1 MGVLSMSPN
10 SRYGVKGKRLPL
22 NFHERVLELE
32 IMIDRGNF
40 DIDTINDLILLYSVS
55 FLVLRIYQQAVEYYN
70 GHNDEKYTFYTDR
83 MQTLF
88 V

>member
-1 MGVLSMSPN
+1 MSPNSKNSNSSNQSSPGDCEMGVLSMSPN

-55 FLVLRIYQQAVEYYN
+55 FLVLRIY
-70 GHNDEKYTFYTDR
+70 
-83 MQTLF
+83 
-88 V
+88 